1 MATDAFHSEEVVIV
15 CRCRERISV
24 SRHALERDSSLSGAR
39 LLLVAEEEMD
49 DRAASAEE
57 RASCG
62 GTRQAWAEVAS
73 AEVEEADVR

>member
-1 MATDAFHSEEVVIV
+1 MSP
-15 CRCRERISV
+15 
-24 SRHALERDSSLSGAR
+24 HALERDSNLSEAR

-57 RASCG
+57 RASRG
-62 GTRQAWAEVAS
+62 ETRQAWAEVAS